1 MSLWTPEFAMIH
13 HEFRPGS
20 GRPCLTSHKP
30 RLRHAWVD
38 SVDGEEKL
46 SAAGGPGSCKI
57 HREYYTGWWFQWFFS
72 VHNIWDN
79 PSHWLIFFK
88 MVKTTNHIYIHMY
101 IYIYIQIPKFGFGI
115 LDFNDWLVVW
125 NMFYDFPY
133 IGNHPNWLVFFK
145 GLKPPT
151 RIEYFYRLF

>member
-1 MSLWTPEFAMIH
+1 MIFQTAT
-13 HEFRPGS
+13 E
-20 GRPCLTSHKP
+20 P
-30 RLRHAWVD
+30 RLPEDNYVYVFVILTIATRFFWW
-38 SVDGEEKL
+38 L
-46 SAAGGPGSCKI
+46 YI
-57 HREYYTGWWFQWFFS
+57 YTGIHSGIHCQFWPNDWGWGFRS
-72 VHNIWDN
+72 
-79 PSHWLIFFK
+79 PSPWSNGIGHPQEMIPFGLGQE
-88 MVKTTNHIYIHMY
+88 NHVLFVSIDVW
-101 IYIYIQIPKFGFGI
+101 IPKFGFGI